1 MILPEH
7 ILFWGGGGGKGVFS
21 EREHNK
27 DKLSNREITYCIGK
41 TPQGINNRLRRIHN
55 YQTA

>member
-7 ILFWGGGGGKGVFS
+7 ILFLGGGKEVFS